1 MMSSTDGAVT
11 AAPLRTGF
19 RWLQL
24 GMGIVCMAMIANLQ
38 YGWTLFV
45 DPIDAVH
52 HWGRAAIQLAFTI
65 FVVTETWLVPIEAW
79 FVDKYGPRIVIMF
92 GGVMIALS
100 WILNSYADSLTL
112 LYAAAVVGGMG
123 AGAVYGTC
131 VGNALKWFPDRRGL
145 AAGATAAGF
154 GAGAALTVVPIAM
167 MIASS
172 GYQSAFFKF
181 GIGQGVIVFLLAF
194 FIQPPRIS
202 IPPKKKQLNL
212 PQTKIDFTPPQV
224 LRAPIFWVMYLV
236 FVMVASGGLMTAAQI
251 APIAHDFKIAN
262 TPVTLLGFQMAALTF
277 AISLD
282 RIFDG
287 FGRPFFGW
295 VSDTIGRENT
305 MFIAFGTAALMLLTL
320 SAYGHVP
327 MVFVLATAVYF
338 GVFGEIYSLFPAT
351 SGDTFGSKYAT
362 TNNGMLYTAKGT
374 ASLLVPL
381 ASVISAAYGW
391 KAVFVVAVA
400 LNATAA
406 LTALFVIKPMRRSF
420 ILGNEATCRRNRCR
434 KHQGGVAPHNT
445 ASIRKGA
452 HRCAPFFFGSALV
465 GSGQCQHHCRKIF
478 RISQI
483 QCLTIG
489 IMYTTLGPS
498 FTQGGCNAGRRH
510 SAQEDAARCYGAN
523 ERNGGYRRQ
532 ADARQQYQRAGGQGR
547 GPLGG

>member
-1 MMSSTDGAVT
+1 MYDRQARWEVLMISSPDGAVT

-45 DPIDAVH
+45 DPIDAAH

-65 FVVTETWLVPIEAW
+65 FVVTETWLVPVEAW
-79 FVDKYGPRIVIMF
+79 FVDKYGPRIVVMF
-92 GGVMIALS
+92 GGAMIALS

-112 LYAAAVVGGMG
+112 LYAAAIIGGLG

-154 GAGAALTVVPIAM
+154 GAGAALTIVPIAS
-167 MIASS
+167 MIAAS
-172 GYQSAFFKF
+172 GYQHAFLTF
-181 GIGQGVIVFLLAF
+181 GIGQGVVVFVLAF

-224 LRAPIFWVMYLV
+224 LRTPVFWVMYLV

-251 APIAHDFKIAN
+251 APIAHDYKIAN
-262 TPVTLLGFQMAALTF
+262 SPVTLAGFQMAALTF

-295 VSDTIGRENT
+295 VSDTIGREPT

-320 SAYGHVP
+320 SAYGHLP
-327 MVFVLATAVYF
+327 TIFVLATAVYF

-351 SGDTFGSKYAT
+351 CGDTFGAKFAT

-381 ASVISAAYGW
+381 ASVISTAYGW
-391 KAVFVVAVA
+391 KAVFVIAVA

-406 LTALFVIKPMRRSF
+406 LTALLVIKPLRRSF
-420 ILGNEATCRRNRCR
+420 ILGKEAEST
-434 KHQGGVAPHNT
+434 GAAAGT
-445 ASIRKGA
+445 AKTET
-452 HRCAPFFFGSALV
+452 V
-465 GSGQCQHHCRKIF
+465 
-478 RISQI
+478 
-483 QCLTIG
+483 
-489 IMYTTLGPS
+489 
-498 FTQGGCNAGRRH
+498 
-510 SAQEDAARCYGAN
+510 
-523 ERNGGYRRQ
+523 
-532 ADARQQYQRAGGQGR
+532 
-547 GPLGG
+547 